1 LLAKGHAIPM
11 TARAQD
17 KDGRARR
24 LMARAAFFVAALALI
39 LGMPPLEAVAQDA
52 SGPQVRVITLDGA
65 IGPAYAQYLKRE
77 ISDAPE
83 RGVALLIVA
92 MNTPGGLV
100 TSMREM
106 VQDILAAPVPVA
118 VYVSPQ
124 GAHAASAGT
133 YILYAS
139 HIAAM
144 APGTTVGAATP
155 IEMGGGLPGPE
166 QPGAPGE
173 GKPESQ
179 NPPGKDNQGGT
190 PKEPQAPPGAADL
203 KAVND
208 LVALIKGLADLRG
221 RNAAWAERAVR
232 EAETLTAREA
242 LDKTVI
248 DVVANDVSDLLAQI
262 DGRKVKLGATEHMIE
277 TKGAA
282 IEYGKI
288 GWTTRLL
295 MIVTDPNVAFLLMT
309 LGMWGLIL
317 EMSHPGAVFPGLFG
331 AICLILG
338 LYALSVLPVSVSGA
352 ALMLLGIGLMV
363 AEVFTPGFGALGI
376 GGLIAFALGA
386 LFLFDT
392 EMPEFRVAW
401 PVVVTVTAAT
411 GAFLLLVV
419 GYALGIQRRPVISG
433 REGLIGQRALVTE
446 WQGTHGFV
454 HVEGQRWQAHARE
467 ALTPGAQVF
476 VQGIEGLDLRVGPTP
491 PSHTKEHRS

>member
-1 LLAKGHAIPM
+1 
-11 TARAQD
+11 
-17 KDGRARR
+17 
-24 LMARAAFFVAALALI
+24 MARAAFFAAALACLF
-39 LGMPPLEAVAQDA
+39 GEPPLRATAQDA
-52 SGPQVRVITLDGA
+52 SAPRVRVITLDGA
-65 IGPAYAQYLKRE
+65 IGPAYTQYLKRE
-77 ISDAPE
+77 IAGAPE
-83 RGVALLIVA
+83 RGVTLLVVA

-100 TSMREM
+100 TSMREI
-106 VQDILAAPVPVA
+106 VQDILAAPVPVV

-155 IEMGGGLPGPE
+155 IEIGGGGLPGPPE
-166 QPGAPGE
+166 QPAAPGE
-173 GKPESQ
+173 KKPDEQ
-179 NPPGKDNQGGT
+179 NPQGKDDKGGEAAN
-190 PKEPQAPPGAADL
+190 EPQAPPGAADL

-221 RNAAWAERAVR
+221 RNVEWAERAVR
-232 EAETLTAREA
+232 QAETLTAREA
-242 LDKTVI
+242 LDKNVV
-248 DVVANDVSDLLAQI
+248 DVVANDLPDLLSQI
-262 DGRKVKLGATEHMIE
+262 DGRKVKLGTNEHTIK

-282 IEYGKI
+282 IEYGEI

-295 MIVTDPNVAFLLMT
+295 MIITDPNVAFLLMT

-338 LYALSVLPVSVSGA
+338 LYALSILPVSVSGA
-352 ALMLLGIGLMV
+352 ALMLLGIALMV
-363 AEVFTPGFGALGI
+363 AEVFTPGFGVLGL
-376 GGLIAFALGA
+376 GGLVAFALGA

-392 EMPEFRVAW
+392 EVPEFRVAW
-401 PVVVTVTAAT
+401 PVVVTATAAT
-411 GAFLLLVV
+411 GAFLLVVV
-419 GYALGIQRRPVISG
+419 GYALNIQRRPVVSG
-433 REGLIGQRALVTE
+433 REALIGQKALVTE

-467 ALTPGAQVF
+467 QLSTRRPCFCPGH
-476 VQGIEGLDLRVGPTP
+476 RGP
-491 PSHTKEHRS
+491 